1 MAKIS
6 EFAGL
11 PLGQLIAQPIIEVA
25 KGQAALC
32 NVYLTY
38 LYKLAYEK
46 GKPGGKTNVLTF
58 NLNRPVVDKS
68 GNTKVQSVKVEAPL
82 LSLVPV
88 PAFVMQEA
96 TVSFSMELKDQTI
109 DTESSDQEV
118 QTQFGFNFWGFES
131 SITGK
136 VSAHQEHVRQ
146 SDSSA
151 KYDIYAR
158 ATQQEPSEGM
168 AKLTSIFASV
178 IEPISAGGGK

>member
-1 MAKIS
+1 MANVS
-6 EFAGL
+6 QFAGL
-11 PLGQLIAQPIIEVA
+11 PLGQLIAQPLIEVA

-38 LYKLAYEK
+38 LYKLAYK
-46 GKPGGKTNVLTF
+46 DGKPGGATNVLTF
-58 NLNRPVVDKS
+58 NLNRPVVDSS
-68 GNTKVQSVKVEAPL
+68 GATKTETVKVEAPL

-88 PAFVMQEA
+88 PAFSMEEA
-96 TVSFSMELKDQTI
+96 TVNFSMEVKDQTV
-109 DTESSDQEV
+109 DKSSSDQEAKSS
-118 QTQFGFNFWGFES
+118 FKCSFWGCEA
-131 SITGK
+131 SISGK
-136 VSAHQEHVRQ
+136 VSAHQEHTRQ

-158 ATQQEPSEGM
+158 AAQQPPSEGM

>member
-1 MAKIS
+1 MADVS
-6 EFAGL
+6 QFACL

-32 NVYLTY
+32 NVYLSY

-46 GKPGGKTNVLTF
+46 GKVGGKTNVLTF

-68 GNTKVQSVKVEAPL
+68 GATKTQSVKVEAPL

-96 TVSFSMELKDQTI
+96 TVNFSMELKDQTVSQN
-109 DTESSDQEV
+109 SSDQEV
-118 QTQFGFNFWGFES
+118 QSQFGFNYWGCEA

-136 VSAHQEHVRQ
+136 VAAHQENSRQ

-178 IEPISAGGGK
+178 IEPITTGGK